1 MSREKDK
8 VSSKVHVNTIAT
20 VSLLVS
26 LIVFFINDYIGA
38 QAEADQGCLNNL
50 TLAILFII
58 GIANLVLVIKKRAT
72 VLMTISLLVALG
84 LLVYTL
90 ISMSIHITF

>member
-1 MSREKDK
+1 M
-8 VSSKVHVNTIAT
+8 HVNTIAT

-38 QAEADQGCLNNL
+38 QAEADQGYLNNL